1 MAKAK
6 KAETAAATEPAAAAA
21 AEGMIYSLI
30 FSINIIQN
38 NYIIV
43 VLNYSFTRWHDVI
56 GTCNH

>member
-30 FSINIIQN
+30 FKINI
-38 NYIIV
+38 
-43 VLNYSFTRWHDVI
+43 
-56 GTCNH
+56 